1 MNLWCSGISYESMVQ
16 WHILF
21 LDSVMTVWSSG
32 ILLTKP
38 SLFCDRGHMHAWSCQ
53 IFQNSSA
60 PLCLL
65 SRAHTHTG
73 LWLLLTSR
81 VDEIMCLLESG
92 FTAILAQ
99 YFRTPAMT
107 PGIQYSRACDCS
119 EYHYT
124 PSLSNSAFC
133 VSSVD
138 LVLTHLHACVTHT
151 SYQTAC
157 THSIVCVCA
166 GIDAHI
172 HVCTIYYSTI
182 ALLPYSP
189 NLYSETPHEFSC
201 CTLWTEQRACKEVRH
216 VESHVTLIW
225 LNRSLCCLLLMLG
238 NWCITTNQLH
248 IMWPVSVV
256 ILRIIW

>member
-1 MNLWCSGISYESMVQ
+1 M
-16 WHILF
+16 
-21 LDSVMTVWSSG
+21 
-32 ILLTKP
+32 
-38 SLFCDRGHMHAWSCQ
+38 R
-53 IFQNSSA
+53 
-60 PLCLL
+60 
-65 SRAHTHTG
+65 
-73 LWLLLTSR
+73 
-81 VDEIMCLLESG
+81 LLESG

-99 YFRTPAMT
+99 YSRTPAMT

-157 THSIVCVCA
+157 AYSIVCVCA
-166 GIDAHI
+166 CIDAHI

-189 NLYSETPHEFSC
+189 NLYSETPRVQLLH
-201 CTLWTEQRACKEVRH
+201 TLNRAACMQGGQACRVTCNFDL
-216 VESHVTLIW
+216 VESQPM
-225 LNRSLCCLLLMLG
+225 LLATHAG
-238 NWCITTNQLH
+238 
-248 IMWPVSVV
+248 
-256 ILRIIW
+256 

>member
-1 MNLWCSGISYESMVQ
+1 MV
-16 WHILF
+16 LPDF
-21 LDSVMTVWSSG
+21 P
-32 ILLTKP
+32 K
-38 SLFCDRGHMHAWSCQ
+38 LFCTIMPP
-53 IFQNSSA
+53 IT
-60 PLCLL
+60 
-65 SRAHTHTG
+65 HTHTG

-166 GIDAHI
+166 CLHR
-172 HVCTIYYSTI
+172 CTHTRMHDLLQYYSSASIFTKSVFRN
-182 ALLPYSP
+182 ATRVQLLH
-189 NLYSETPHEFSC
+189 T
-201 CTLWTEQRACKEVRH
+201 
-216 VESHVTLIW
+216 
-225 LNRSLCCLLLMLG
+225 LNRAACM
-238 NWCITTNQLH
+238 
-248 IMWPVSVV
+248 
-256 ILRIIW
+256 